1 MERLGRRR
9 NRAEQKSTDDE
20 DKKALYLQILKTLIS
35 SKFPQTLK
43 ALYIYVSQLK
53 CLCTSFVYVFVRSR
67 YWMQVYLHYTTD
79 TYTRYAHI
87 YINITHTY
95 VHSKSVEIQ

>member
-20 DKKALYLQILKTLIS
+20 E
-35 SKFPQTLK
+35 TLK
-43 ALYIYVSQLK
+43 ALYTYVSQLK
-53 CLCTSFVYVFVRSR
+53 CLCMSFVYVFVRSH

-79 TYTRYAHI
+79 TYTQI
-87 YINITHTY
+87 CTYI
-95 VHSKSVEIQ
+95 